1 MTLVQ
6 TGPGRVSTFPQVP
19 VGGVRA
25 TLHNFDI
32 DGQTPKPEHIAFLKL
47 SVIPILAGKNSR
59 IWLQGSASR
68 SGTAVHNLVLSRQR
82 ADAVI
87 AILVANGVQRN
98 QIHSDAVGAAMATPH
113 VREAEIDRAVSLLAA
128 PLTVP
133 PPPPPPRPLP
143 PPTASVFK
151 IKLHA
156 ALSTGVPGAVGE
168 FLIFQIW
175 DNTNNLTCYYN
186 YLGGGTGRSAGPSL
200 SATLAGPWNEFRTT
214 APLQV
219 NQFGGAARFT
229 TAGLAWWTS
238 NYLNMMG
245 LPSGV
250 ATEPR
255 SLAINTGFTIG
266 LGASTTV
273 GDLKIFDPTPWPFS
287 GP

>member
-1 MTLVQ
+1 MTLVR

-19 VGGVRA
+19 AGGVRA

-32 DGQTPKPEHIAFLKL
+32 DGPDPKPEHITFLRL

-68 SGTAVHNLVLSRQR
+68 SGTAVHNLALSRQR
-82 ADAVI
+82 ADAVV
-87 AILVANGVQRN
+87 AILVANGVLSA
-98 QIHSDAVGAAMATPH
+98 QIHSDAVGATMATPH
-113 VREAEIDRAVSLLAA
+113 VTEAETDRAVGLLAA

-133 PPPPPPRPLP
+133 PPPPPPRPTQP
-143 PPTASVFK
+143 RTATTFR

-156 ALSTGVPGAVGE
+156 ALSTSVPGAVGE

-175 DNTNNLTCYYN
+175 DYVNGLTSFYK
-186 YLGGGTGRSAGPSL
+186 YLSVGIGRSVGPSL
-200 SATLAGPWNEFRTT
+200 SATLAGPWNNFHTT

-238 NYLNMMG
+238 NHLNMMG
-245 LPSGV
+245 LPAGV
-250 ATEPR
+250 ATAPR
-255 SLAINTGFTIG
+255 SLSINTGFTIG
-266 LGASTTV
+266 LSASTTV
-273 GDLKIFDPTPWPFS
+273 GDLKIVDPTPWPFS